1 MFHPSTLFR
10 LFDLFRVQSGNQS
23 TAPRLSVDQATGL
36 MTVVCRTMPAPRV
49 SINQGTGIV
58 TVLSCL
64 DLSIDNLLLESGD
77 ALLLESGDLILLET
91 A

>member
-10 LFDLFRVQSGNQS
+10 LFDLFRTESG
-23 TAPRLSVDQATGL
+23 AADPVDPGDT
-36 MTVVCRTMPAPRV
+36 
-49 SINQGTGIV
+49 
-58 TVLSCL
+58 
-64 DLSIDNLLLESGD
+64 DNLLLESGG